1 MPTDSW
7 YGERVSENLRR
18 EILWVIAN
26 ETNDPRIPRT
36 VSIPSVKLAKDNRNA
51 TVFVSVF
58 PQESQESQQ
67 NEAVSA
73 LNKAAGFIQSSVAK
87 RVKIKHFPKLFF
99 KLDKS
104 FEYRENVDALLEKV
118 KDDLSE

>member
-1 MPTDSW
+1 MPADSW
-7 YGERVSENLRR
+7 YGERISENLRR

-26 ETNDPRIPRT
+26 EINDPRIPRT
-36 VSIPSVKLAKDNRNA
+36 ISVPTVNLAKDNRNA
-51 TVFVSVF
+51 TVFVSIL
-58 PQESQESQQ
+58 SQEPEQ
-67 NEAVSA
+67 NEAVKT
-73 LNKAAGFIQSSVAK
+73 LNKAAGFIQSSAAK

-104 FEYRENVDALLEKV
+104 FEYRQNVDALLEKV